1 MRNIDINQIKHLYH
15 HEKKSGYEIAE
26 IFDCSVGTIYNKMK
40 QHGLPLRSISEAHN
54 NRFGRDPK
62 VPLDITEIVR
72 LYFEERLSLAG
83 VGERMGASG
92 TTIREK
98 LLKAGHTLRT
108 PYEIAHLGVRPS
120 KFTEA
125 DVSEMERLYVQ
136 EELPL
141 QKVAERFNCP
151 AVTVGNKLKERG
163 IRLRTAREA
172 QALYYRKQEGVE
184 KSVKEETQVEK
195 CTKVGKC
202 TKVEETPLSNF
213 RTSELPNSQ
222 TSPETYTPP
231 KRLGKVFEPI
241 PLIPPEEVTLERIL
255 ILRQGDDLTLDDIAA
270 VCSLSR
276 VEVFN
281 ILMKIGG
288 L

>member
-1 MRNIDINQIKHLYH
+1 MRNIDINQIKHLYY
-15 HEKKSGYEIAE
+15 HEKKSGYEIAA
-26 IFDCSVGTIYNKMK
+26 IFDCSVGTIYNKMR
-40 QHGLPLRSISEAHN
+40 QHGLPLRSISEAHS

-72 LYFEERLSLAG
+72 LYFEERLSLVG

-98 LLKAGHTLRT
+98 LLKAGYTLRT
-108 PYEIAHLGVRPS
+108 RYEIAHLGVRPS

-151 AVTVGNKLKERG
+151 AVSVGNKLKERG
-163 IRLRTAREA
+163 IRLRTAKEA
-172 QALYYRKQEGVE
+172 QALYYRKKEGVE
-184 KSVKEETQVEK
+184 KSVKDAQVE
-195 CTKVGKC
+195 G
-202 TKVEETPLSNF
+202 TPLSNSQ
-213 RTSELPNSQ
+213 TSELPNSQ
-222 TSPETYTPP
+222 TEPETYTPP

-288 L
+288 I